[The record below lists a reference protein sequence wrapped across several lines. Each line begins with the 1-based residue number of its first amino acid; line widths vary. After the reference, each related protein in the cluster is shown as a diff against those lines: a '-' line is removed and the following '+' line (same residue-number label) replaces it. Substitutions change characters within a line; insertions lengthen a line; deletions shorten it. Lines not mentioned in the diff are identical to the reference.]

1 MRCRDSRATIHP
13 AMRLTLLALL
23 VLALFALP
31 ACGNNDP
38 EPDRVVN
45 IEQHCSAWYDG
56 AFREVPSEVCA
67 EKFLGEPP
75 DPSGYFKAVLKLTVR
90 TPQGTTYTIDVPPD
104 TSIRLDDA
112 WPPESDE

>member
-1 MRCRDSRATIHP
+1 MRCRDNRSTLP
-13 AMRLTLLALL
+13 AIMRLTLLAPL
-23 VLALFALP
+23 VLALFAFA
-31 ACGNNDP
+31 ACGNSGP

-45 IEQHCSAWYDG
+45 IEQQCSAWYDG

-90 TPQGTTYTIDVPPD
+90 TPQGTTYTIEVAP
-104 TSIRLDDA
+104 TTQVALDDA